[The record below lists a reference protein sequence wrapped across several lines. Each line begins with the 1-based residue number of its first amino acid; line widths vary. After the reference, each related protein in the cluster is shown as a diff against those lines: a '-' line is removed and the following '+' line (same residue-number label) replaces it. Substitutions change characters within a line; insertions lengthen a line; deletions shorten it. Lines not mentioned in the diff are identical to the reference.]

1 MWERSGGNKQMVDML
16 VAAWN
21 TKNPDCKINLT
32 YIPHT
37 EMVGKIAQGIA
48 SGEVPDLMGMDLI
61 YAPQFEKAQQLVDLT
76 DRISDWPELKTAS
89 KGHMTVATYEDRLYG
104 VPLYA
109 DVSALFYNKDLFT
122 KAGLDPEKPPTS
134 LAELR
139 DVRRQDHRA
148 RRRRQGLLPAGQLRR
163 LQHLHRRPADVG
175 LGRPRSRPPAPGD
188 EPLVGDGVKQ
198 VLQFTRDMVKAG
210 NVHEGDRTE
219 NGETFHLQFGSGKV
233 GMMGTGNFNIT
244 LARQQNPNMDFG
256 IALLPG
262 MAPNSSASFIG
273 GDLVVVPKGSK
284 RVDDAV
290 NFMKFLLSDEVQVE
304 VYAKALNLTT
314 RTDMVENKYFQAE
327 PLVQDVAKALAV
339 GRTPYTLTF
348 FEQINSPQ
356 GPWLKMLQRAYY
368 SDDNL
373 DTVIA
378 DAKAA
383 MKAIASQGSRAGLG
397 ASGAAAGCHPRRS
410 VRRRD
415 EPAGRDRLPGAGAA
429 LRPGLHRLPARPDGL
444 DVAPQLVA
452 DHPAEVRRAGQ
463 LPAGVRRRRSSGSR
477 SASR

>member
-1 MWERSGGNKQMVDML
+1 MRIRQRVALLTVAVLLGAAGCSQEAEAPESTAVAATTGCASSGELTMWERSGGNKDMVDML

-21 TKNPDCKINLT
+21 AKNPDCKVALT

-48 SGEVPDLMGMDLI
+48 SGQVPDLMGMDLI
-61 YAPQFEKAQQLVDLT
+61 YAPQFEKAGQLVDLT
-76 DRISDWPELKTAS
+76 DRLTGWPELTTAS
-89 KGHMTVATYEDRLYG
+89 KGHMTVATFEDRLYG

-122 KAGLDPEKPPTS
+122 KAGLDPAKPPTS
-134 LAELR
+134 LPELR
-139 DVRRQDHRA
+139 AYADKITALGGDVK
-148 RRRRQGLLPAGQLRR
+148 GYYLPGNCAGCNIFT
-163 LQHLHRRPADVG
+163 VG
-175 LGRPRSRPPAPGD
+175 PLMWASGAKIEAAGPGD

-198 VLQFTRDMVKAG
+198 VLQFERDMVKAG
-210 NVHEGDRTE
+210 NVHDGDRTE

-244 LARQQNPNMDFG
+244 LARQQNPSMQFG
-256 IALLPG
+256 ITLLPG
-262 MAPNSSASFIG
+262 MTPNSSASFIG

-284 RVDDAV
+284 RVNDAV
-290 NFMKFLLSDEVQVE
+290 NFMKFLLSDDVQVE

-314 RTDMVENKYFQAE
+314 RADMVDNKYFKEE
-327 PLVQDVAKALAV
+327 PLVQDVAKALTV

-368 SDDNL
+368 TDDNL

-378 DAKAA
+378 DAKKEMSDIAA
-383 MKAIASQGSRAGLG
+383 KS
-397 ASGAAAGCHPRRS
+397 
-410 VRRRD
+410 
-415 EPAGRDRLPGAGAA
+415 
-429 LRPGLHRLPARPDGL
+429 
-444 DVAPQLVA
+444 
-452 DHPAEVRRAGQ
+452 
-463 LPAGVRRRRSSGSR
+463 
-477 SASR
+477 

>member
-1 MWERSGGNKQMVDML
+1 MVDML

-32 YIPHT
+32 YIPHA

-61 YAPQFEKAQQLVDLT
+61 YAPQFEKAQQLVDIT
-76 DRISDWPELKTAS
+76 DRIKDWPELKTAS
-89 KGHMTVATYEDRLYG
+89 AGHMTVATYEKRLFG

-109 DVSALFYNKDLFT
+109 DVSALFYNKDLFQQ
-122 KAGLDPEKPPTS
+122 AGLDPNKPPTS

-139 DVRRQDHRA
+139 QYADKITALGNDIK
-148 RRRRQGLLPAGQLRR
+148 GYYLPGNCAGCNIFT
-163 LQHLHRRPADVG
+163 VG
-175 LGRPRSRPPAPGD
+175 PLMWASGAKIEAINAGD
-188 EPLVGDGVKQ
+188 EPLTGDGVKQ
-198 VLQFTRDMVKAG
+198 VLQFERDMVKAG
-210 NVHEGDRTE
+210 NVHEGDRAE
-219 NGETFHLQFGSGKV
+219 NGDTFHLQFGSGKV

-244 LARQQNPNMDFG
+244 LARQQNPGMKFG

-262 MAPNSSASFIG
+262 MSPGSSASFIG

-284 RVDDAV
+284 RVADSV
-290 NFMKFLLSDEVQVE
+290 NFMKYLLSDEVQVE

-314 RTDMVENKYFQAE
+314 RTDMTNNKYFQAE

-356 GPWLKMLQRAYY
+356 GPWLQMLQRAYY
-368 SDDNL
+368 TNDNL

-378 DAKAA
+378 DAKKA
-383 MKAIASQGSRAGLG
+383 MKDIAAQG
-397 ASGAAAGCHPRRS
+397 
-410 VRRRD
+410 
-415 EPAGRDRLPGAGAA
+415 
-429 LRPGLHRLPARPDGL
+429 
-444 DVAPQLVA
+444 
-452 DHPAEVRRAGQ
+452 
-463 LPAGVRRRRSSGSR
+463 
-477 SASR
+477 

>member
-1 MWERSGGNKQMVDML
+1 MRSRLRWPFLVAAAALLLAACGQGSDAPSTSGQAPAATTSCASNGELAMWERSGGNKQMVDML

-21 TKNPDCKINLT
+21 KKNPNCKIKLT

-76 DRISDWPELKTAS
+76 DRIGGWPELKTAS
-89 KGHMTVATYEDRLYG
+89 KGHMTVATFENRVYG

-109 DVSALFYNKDLFT
+109 DVSALFYNKDLFRR
-122 KAGLDPEKPPTS
+122 AGLDPDKPPTS

-139 DVRRQDHRA
+139 AYADKITA
-148 RRRRQGLLPAGQLRR
+148 LGGGIKGYYLPGNCAGCNIFT
-163 LQHLHRRPADVG
+163 VG
-175 LGRPRSRPPAPGD
+175 PLMWASGAKIEATGPGD
-188 EPLVGDGVKQ
+188 EPLVGDGVRQ
-198 VLQFTRDMVKAG
+198 VLQFARDMVKAG
-210 NVHEGDRTE
+210 NVPEGARSE

-244 LARQQNPNMDFG
+244 LARQQNPKMNFG
-256 IALLPG
+256 ISLLPG
-262 MAPNSSASFIG
+262 VEPNSAASFIG

-314 RTDMVENKYFQAE
+314 RTDMVDNKYFQAE
-327 PLVQDVAKALAV
+327 PLVQDVAKALEV

-356 GPWLKMLQRAYY
+356 GPWLRMLQRAYY
-368 SDDNL
+368 SDDDL
-373 DTVIA
+373 DSIIA
-378 DAKAA
+378 DAKTA
-383 MKAIASQGSRAGLG
+383 MKAIANQ
-397 ASGAAAGCHPRRS
+397 
-410 VRRRD
+410 
-415 EPAGRDRLPGAGAA
+415 
-429 LRPGLHRLPARPDGL
+429 
-444 DVAPQLVA
+444 
-452 DHPAEVRRAGQ
+452 
-463 LPAGVRRRRSSGSR
+463 
-477 SASR
+477 

>member
-1 MWERSGGNKQMVDML
+1 MRTRLTWSVFLAVTLLTVAACGQGAEQPPSAGQGPAATTSCASKGGLTMWERSGGNKEMVDML

-21 TKNPDCKINLT
+21 AKNPDCKITLT

-48 SGEVPDLMGMDLI
+48 SGDVPDLMGMDLI
-61 YAPQFEKAQQLVDLT
+61 YAPQFEKAQQLVDIT
-76 DRISDWPELKTAS
+76 DRIKDWPELKTAS
-89 KGHMTVATYEDRLYG
+89 KGHMTVATFENRLFG

-122 KAGLDPEKPPTS
+122 QAGLDPNKPPTS

-139 DVRRQDHRA
+139 ADADKISA
-148 RRRRQGLLPAGQLRR
+148 LGKDIKGYYLPGNCAGCNIFT
-163 LQHLHRRPADVG
+163 VG
-175 LGRPRSRPPAPGD
+175 PLMWASGAKIEAAGPGD
-188 EPLVGDGVKQ
+188 EPLTGDGVKQ
-198 VLQFTRDMVKAG
+198 VLQFARDMVKAG
-210 NVHEGDRTE
+210 NTHPGDRTE

-244 LARQQNPNMDFG
+244 LARQQNPKMNFG

-262 MAPNSSASFIG
+262 MTPGSSASFIG

-284 RVDDAV
+284 RVDDSV
-290 NFMKFLLSDEVQVE
+290 NFMKFLLSDNVQVE

-314 RTDMVENKYFQAE
+314 RSDMANNTYFQAE
-327 PLVQDVAKALAV
+327 PLVQDVAKALTV

-368 SDDNL
+368 TDDNL
-373 DTVIA
+373 DTIIA
-378 DAKAA
+378 DAKKE
-383 MKAIASQGSRAGLG
+383 MKAIANQS
-397 ASGAAAGCHPRRS
+397 
-410 VRRRD
+410 
-415 EPAGRDRLPGAGAA
+415 
-429 LRPGLHRLPARPDGL
+429 
-444 DVAPQLVA
+444 
-452 DHPAEVRRAGQ
+452 
-463 LPAGVRRRRSSGSR
+463 
-477 SASR
+477 

>member
-1 MWERSGGNKQMVDML
+1 MRTRLRWFALAAVATLSVAACGQDSGSPPSAGQGPPATTECASQGDLTMWESSGGNKAMVDML
-16 VAAWN
+16 VEAWN
-21 TKNPDCKINLT
+21 TKNPNCKIVLT

-37 EMVGKIAQGIA
+37 EMVAKIAQGIA

-76 DRISDWPELKTAS
+76 DRIKDWPELKTAS
-89 KGHMTVATYEDRLYG
+89 QGHMTVATYEDRLFG

-122 KAGLDPEKPPTS
+122 QAGLDPAKPPTS
-134 LAELR
+134 LAEMRTYADKITALGV
-139 DVRRQDHRA
+139 DIK
-148 RRRRQGLLPAGQLRR
+148 GYYLPGNCAGCNIFT
-163 LQHLHRRPADVG
+163 VG
-175 LGRPRSRPPAPGD
+175 PLMWASGAKIEAVGPGD

-210 NVHEGDRTE
+210 NVHEGDQTE

-244 LARQQNPNMDFG
+244 LAREQNPGMNFG

-262 MAPNSSASFIG
+262 VAPNSSASFIG

-290 NFMKFLLSDEVQVE
+290 NVMKFLLSDDVQVE

-314 RTDMVENKYFQAE
+314 RSDMVNNKYFQAE

-339 GRTPYTLTF
+339 GTTPYTLTF

-368 SDDNL
+368 TDDNL

-378 DAKAA
+378 DAKKE
-383 MKAIASQGSRAGLG
+383 MKAIADQS
-397 ASGAAAGCHPRRS
+397 
-410 VRRRD
+410 
-415 EPAGRDRLPGAGAA
+415 
-429 LRPGLHRLPARPDGL
+429 
-444 DVAPQLVA
+444 
-452 DHPAEVRRAGQ
+452 
-463 LPAGVRRRRSSGSR
+463 
-477 SASR
+477 

>member
-1 MWERSGGNKQMVDML
+1 MRSRLWLVLVGVATLMVAACSQEGETPSTAAQVPAATTSCASNGELTMWERSGGNKQMVDML
-16 VAAWN
+16 VEAWN
-21 TKNPDCKINLT
+21 TKNPNCQIKLT

-61 YAPQFEKAQQLVDLT
+61 YAPQFEDAQQLVDLT
-76 DRISDWPELKTAS
+76 DRISSWPELKTAS

-109 DVSALFYNKDLFT
+109 DVSALFYNKDLFK

-134 LAELR
+134 MAEMREYADKITALGGG
-139 DVRRQDHRA
+139 VT
-148 RRRRQGLLPAGQLRR
+148 GYYLPGNCAGCNIFT
-163 LQHLHRRPADVG
+163 VG
-175 LGRPRSRPPAPGD
+175 PLMWASGAKIEAAGPGD

-198 VLQFTRDMVKAG
+198 VLQFTRDMVKSG
-210 NVHEGDRTE
+210 NVPEGARTE
-219 NGETFHLQFGSGKV
+219 NGETFHLQFGSGKL

-244 LARQQNPNMDFG
+244 LARQQNPKMDFG
-256 IALLPG
+256 IGLLPG

-327 PLVQDVAKALAV
+327 PLVQDVAKALTV

-383 MKAIASQGSRAGLG
+383 MKTIANQ
-397 ASGAAAGCHPRRS
+397 
-410 VRRRD
+410 
-415 EPAGRDRLPGAGAA
+415 
-429 LRPGLHRLPARPDGL
+429 
-444 DVAPQLVA
+444 
-452 DHPAEVRRAGQ
+452 
-463 LPAGVRRRRSSGSR
+463 
-477 SASR
+477 